1 MEIIFCIIQLYD
13 FSLQSGC
20 LALPAALH
28 SEVAL
33 LVVEAYQK
41 YLTDK
46 PYAGIISEGL
56 KQVLM
61 QFSRSHG
68 AWLLIATIHFY
79 LFLERPHVINISA
92 YFPLLFFLRCPI
104 QPTSCVWATLQRRL
118 LTSGHG
124 TWRCDLSF
132 TPVKGIL
139 WVPGVHCL
147 PLMCLMFRR
156 SQTHPPC
163 TRCLKL

>member
-1 MEIIFCIIQLYD
+1 MFLCICVFC
-13 FSLQSGC
+13 LQTGC

-61 QFSRSHG
+61 QFSKK
-68 AWLLIATIHFY
+68 LI
-79 LFLERPHVINISA
+79 
-92 YFPLLFFLRCPI
+92 
-104 QPTSCVWATLQRRL
+104 
-118 LTSGHG
+118 
-124 TWRCDLSF
+124 
-132 TPVKGIL
+132 
-139 WVPGVHCL
+139 
-147 PLMCLMFRR
+147 
-156 SQTHPPC
+156 
-163 TRCLKL
+163 